1 MTKEAFKKRMQE
13 QLKIAQAELEEAEA
27 AAFVVNSVQEPDPAT
42 MEELAI
48 ARQQLL
54 ALSEAVQEL

>member
-1 MTKEAFKKRMQE
+1 MTKEAFKKRME
-13 QLKIAQAELEEAEA
+13 DQLKIAQAELEEAEA
-27 AAFVVNSVQEPDPAT
+27 AAFVVNRVQEPDPAV
-42 MEELAI
+42 MEDLAI